1 MHDYDNLRYI
11 TEEGRIID
19 LTYLENEI
27 LDILIENKGHY
38 VRNQTLCKLL
48 YIDNELSIRALIF
61 RLRQKLMFE
70 IEIKNK
76 KSMGYKIN

>member
-27 LDILIENKGHY
+27 LDILIENKEHY